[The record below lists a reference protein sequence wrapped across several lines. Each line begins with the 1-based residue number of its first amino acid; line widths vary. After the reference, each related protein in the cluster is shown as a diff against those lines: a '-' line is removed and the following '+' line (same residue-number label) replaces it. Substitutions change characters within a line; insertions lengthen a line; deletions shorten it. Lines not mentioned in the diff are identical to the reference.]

1 MVEVPVVVQ
10 VLVVSSGSRWVGV
23 EGERRVA
30 VQVRVLDAAP
40 QELRGWRG
48 DGRADEDEIQVE
60 VDAGGRP
67 RPHVNT
73 VLVGHVAP
81 SPVAGLAGGARA
93 AATGPR
99 RSRCRGPR

>member
-40 QELRGWRG
+40 
-48 DGRADEDEIQVE
+48 
-60 VDAGGRP
+60 AG
-67 RPHVNT
+67 T
-73 VLVGHVAP
+73 
-81 SPVAGLAGGARA
+81 SGLAW
-93 AATGPR
+93 
-99 RSRCRGPR
+99 